1 MKYINL
7 LYNWTI
13 SKAQNPKAKW
23 FLAFV
28 SFIESSFFPIPPDV
42 ILIPMIL
49 SNRNKAWLYSLICT
63 LSSVL
68 GAVLGYLIGFFFF
81 ETIGTII
88 IETYNL
94 ISDFNN
100 IKNYYDQYGVWLVLA
115 GGFSPFPYK
124 LITITSGFFNLNLP
138 LFILVSFV
146 ARGARFFLIAILLW
160 YYGPKI
166 RLLIEKNLGKFSLL
180 FILLLILGFTL
191 IKLI

>member
-1 MKYINL
+1 
-7 LYNWTI
+7 
-13 SKAQNPKAKW
+13 
-23 FLAFV
+23 
-28 SFIESSFFPIPPDV
+28 
-42 ILIPMIL
+42 MIL
-49 SNRNKAWLYSLICT
+49 KLILT
-63 LSSVL
+63 FQL
-68 GAVLGYLIGFFFF
+68 
-81 ETIGTII
+81 
-88 IETYNL
+88 
-94 ISDFNN
+94 

-166 RLLIEKNLGKFSLL
+166 KILIEKNLGKFSLL

>member
-1 MKYINL
+1 MEYMRS

-124 LITITSGFFNLNLP
+124 LITITSGFFNLNFP